1 MEVHKAITAHSRKQ
15 NESVKACLQLDA
27 QREAAIEAAVS
38 LASNGKEFSVDVI
51 NVVTKQINALAK
63 NGVTLERKYVTKRN
77 GYGVCKSFE
86 RERRSLKMLVTVE
99 WLREHIEDEN
109 VRIIDCRFDLA
120 NPNWVEKSMRKN
132 IFLMHYILI

>member
-51 NVVTKQINALAK
+51 NVVTKQINDLAK
-63 NGVTLERKYVTKRN
+63 NGVTLQRKYVTEEMVMEYVSRL
-77 GYGVCKSFE
+77 
-86 RERRSLKMLVTVE
+86 RRRSLKMIVTVE

-109 VRIIDCRFDLA
+109 VRVIDCRFDLA
-120 NPNWVEKSMRKN
+120 NLIGVEKSMKKN
-132 IFLMHYILI
+132 IFLMRYILI

>member
-51 NVVTKQINALAK
+51 NVVTKQINDLAK
-63 NGVTLERKYVTKRN
+63 QGVAPQRK
-77 GYGVCKSFE
+77 
-86 RERRSLKMLVTVE
+86 LVTEDMVME
-99 WLREHIEDEN
+99 YVGRVREKEG
-109 VRIIDCRFDLA
+109 R
-120 NPNWVEKSMRKN
+120 
-132 IFLMHYILI
+132 